1 MWKMRYGYG
10 AIDDLVRQTI
20 ALVAGTYIVLI
31 VIMLIL
37 GLAAYIY
44 NALTWQNIGYKAGL
58 SRNLGWMPFVPFA
71 CTVYKLKIIGEP
83 WWKMFIFQDTLIYSL
98 LFGGLY
104 GLITGG
110 RAMGLL
116 LFLSIVYLL
125 AHWIYNIYYLYHFFN
140 GFGINPLLTL
150 AYISG
155 AGIVLIVMYALIA
168 YTELFSYKGSGGYTP
183 GKIGETIVPGTNR
196 HPQADATGNV
206 KCLYGAFA
214 GHSFPMQRNEELL
227 IGRDSALAHVIVTG
241 NNSKISR
248 KHCGIRY
255 DEQNFRYMV
264 TDYSTNGTFLEDNRR
279 LVANHPTP
287 MPKGTIIYLGNRE
300 NAFQLI

>member
-1 MWKMRYGYG
+1 MWKMRYVSG
-10 AIDDLVRQTI
+10 AIDDVIRETI
-20 ALVAGTYIVLI
+20 NLVAGAGILAI
-31 VIMLIL
+31 VILL
-37 GLAAYIY
+37 VLSLAVYVY

-58 SRNLGWMPFVPFA
+58 SRELSWMPFIPFA
-71 CTVYKLKIIGEP
+71 STIYRLKIAGEP
-83 WWKMFIFQDTLIYSL
+83 WWKMFIFQDTFIYSL
-98 LFGGLY
+98 LFSWLY
-104 GLITGG
+104 SLITGG

-116 LFLSIVYLL
+116 IFLSIVYLL
-125 AHWIYNIYYLYHFFN
+125 AVWIYNIYYLYHFFN
-140 GFGINPLLTL
+140 GFGINPLLAL
-150 AYISG
+150 AYMGG
-155 AGIVLIVMYALIA
+155 AALVLMVMYALIA
-168 YTELFSYKGSGGYTP
+168 YTDLFSYKGSGGYTP
-183 GKIGETIVPGTNR
+183 DVIRHKITPGPYR
-196 HPQADATGNV
+196 PIQAATGNV

-214 GHSFPMQRNEELL
+214 GQVFPMQRNEELL